1 MNKEINIL
9 IVDDHP
15 QFIEGV
21 EMYLNSKKKYK
32 VLGRAKNGFELLNH
46 PKLYKT
52 DIVLL
57 DYQMPDMNGL
67 TAARCLELLY
77 PRKKLIAVTMLSD
90 RITLYELFGAG
101 FRGYINKSDLAKDIV
116 SVIEKVINNEYAF
129 DEEILLTKK
138 LSMVN

>member
-1 MNKEINIL
+1 MNKEINII

-15 QFIEGV
+15 EFIKGV

-46 PKLYKT
+46 PKLDKT

-67 TAARCLELLY
+67 TAAKCLEFLY
-77 PRKKLIAVTMLSD
+77 PKKKLIAVTMLSD
-90 RITLYELFGAG
+90 RITMYELFGAG
-101 FRGYINKSDLAKDIV
+101 FRGYINKSDLVKDIT
-116 SVIEKVINNEYAF
+116 SVIEKVINNEYVF
-129 DEEILLTKK
+129 DDEIMFKKK
-138 LSMVN
+138 LSIVS